1 MPLDNKVIETLSVN
15 AVKNSIVM
23 SDFLDQFITDND
35 KEPSWDGFVY
45 IYGERSKEKSKLKG
59 RMPVQVKGIKNNDH
73 SNEVISYS
81 MSTVDLR
88 NYLNDGGCVLFVVY
102 IGNLG
107 MTNKIYYA
115 ELTPVKLKRLL
126 KEAGTQEH
134 KTVHLK
140 EFPVDGDKKANI
152 FFNCLQNCQKQASF
166 KDEEI
171 RGLKELRELKEQG
184 MLENIVIPV
193 SSVGDTDPQI
203 ELTKN
208 EVYLYAQVKGSS
220 VPQPF
225 DIIPQDIQTYQTI
238 DALVTID
245 DRVFYTNFQIIRSA
259 KKTTICYGESLKV
272 IFDEN
277 STLAKISYK
286 NSDKIRILVRDL
298 DFMLN
303 FLEKGYFKVDDDVIP
318 FDYDGMKDTNFDKVK
333 EKELLSW
340 AQEVVRI
347 LDALG
352 CADDIDV
359 NDMKD
364 ADWKNLFELKAV
376 LLDKETIKGLKKDL
390 LPAASLKVGKLQ
402 FAISFQHCKEK
413 GSYEVYDFFNLD
425 HPILVE
431 DKNNIG
437 KMIPVSRASLLHEND
452 FLTLSN
458 MNFDILLPEFQKME
472 RCSETF
478 NCATDFLLR
487 LLNAYDIAEEPR
499 KTKILNVC
507 KSFNKWMEEASD
519 EEIEYSIKML
529 NILQTVKRYRNL
541 NRNEIEILCSIAEN
555 KEVGEACKAGA
566 YLLLE
571 QQQAA
576 EIHLAK
582 LSKEEQEKFKKYPIY
597 HLGTSIKTP

>member
-23 SDFLDQFITDND
+23 SDFLDQFIADND

-59 RMPVQVKGIKNNDH
+59 RMPVQVKGVNNNDH

-102 IGNLG
+102 IGNCG

-126 KEAGTQEH
+126 KEAGIQGY
-134 KTVHLK
+134 KTIHLK

-152 FFNCLQNCQKQASF
+152 FLNCLQNCQKQASF
-166 KDEEI
+166 KDGEL
-171 RGLKELRELKEQG
+171 RRLKELRELKEQG
-184 MLENIVIPV
+184 MLENIVVPV
-193 SSVGDTDPQI
+193 SSVGETDPQM
-203 ELTKN
+203 ELIKN

-220 VPQPF
+220 IPQPF
-225 DIIPQDIQTYQTI
+225 DIILQDIQTHQTI

-245 DRVFYTNFQIIRSA
+245 DRVFYTNFRIIRSV
-259 KKTTICYGESLKV
+259 KRTTICYGDSLKV

-277 STLAKISYK
+277 STLAEINYK
-286 NSDKIRILVRDL
+286 NSDKIRILARDL

-303 FLEKGYFKVDDDVIP
+303 FLEKGYFKVDDNIIP

-333 EKELLSW
+333 ERELLSW
-340 AQEVVRI
+340 AQEIVRI

-359 NDMKD
+359 NDMQD

-478 NCATDFLLR
+478 NRATDFLLR

-597 HLGTSIKTP
+597 YLGTSIKTP